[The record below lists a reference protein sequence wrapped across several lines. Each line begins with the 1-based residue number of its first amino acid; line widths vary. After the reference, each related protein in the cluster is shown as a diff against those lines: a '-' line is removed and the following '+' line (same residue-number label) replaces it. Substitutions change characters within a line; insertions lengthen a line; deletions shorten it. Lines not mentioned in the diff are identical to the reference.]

1 MVCWARGAVPALVV
15 LLLGAG
21 CGGGGDDTS
30 TGSSTTSTSVSIGGA
45 VTVAQ
50 RTLPIVLPDSKV
62 QDLVRDLCAAT
73 GGPRDTIVAE
83 VRALPTTG
91 PDNLAA
97 TITAIGKGAE
107 LSCPKGVA
115 TAPNLLHEVFDAATL
130 AAGTSTSTAP
140 SSTAPSSSSSAPTTT
155 GAARVATVTAT
166 APCSPVGTTGVTS
179 TGYPMTC
186 SSQSCAGDPYDQ
198 PRWRATNC

>member
-21 CGGGGDDTS
+21 CGGSGDDTS
-30 TGSSTTSTSVSIGGA
+30 TGSSTTSTSVSIGRA

-62 QDLVRDLCAAT
+62 QDLVLHLCAAT
-73 GGPRDTIVAE
+73 GGPRAIVGE
-83 VRALPTTG
+83 VLALPTTG
-91 PDNLAA
+91 PDELAA

-107 LSCPKGVA
+107 LYCPEGVA

-155 GAARVATVTAT
+155 AAARVATVTAT